1 MRVAQLFKVAV
12 VLTALA
18 CEGGPTAPA
27 VPVHVETQQ
36 GSVPWVTGDLIELDV
51 HLKGCFHDQHL
62 IASLRIDGDSAIVET
77 FRGTG
82 NFAPGYGFQP
92 VRSVSAVQ
100 LAGLFQ
106 LLEDYQRPAAGWC
119 SSSDR
124 GRVTITRSGES
135 ARVEEFDGNSCG
147 RFDDGEPTFNWFMLA
162 EIVALTDKAG

>member
-1 MRVAQLFKVAV
+1 MPCGSLSYSRSPSFSRHSRVR
-12 VLTALA
+12 
-18 CEGGPTAPA
+18 
-27 VPVHVETQQ
+27 
-36 GSVPWVTGDLIELDV
+36 GDQRRLPCQFT
-51 HLKGCFHDQHL
+51 CFHDQHL

-92 VRSVSAVQ
+92 VRSVSAVH